1 MEYVANGIS
10 VDVMAAGN
18 AGKVAEA
25 YAKCMSIE
33 KDAKEDNKKSIMDR
47 LGNPT

>member
-1 MEYVANGIS
+1 MDYMVNGVAVNITT
-10 VDVMAAGN
+10 AGN

-25 YAKCMSIE
+25 YASRMSSN
-33 KDAKEDNKKSIMDR
+33 KDEKEDNKKSIMDR